1 MTHLKI
7 EKEVMSAQSPNGM
20 IIHRPP
26 FIIHHFTSLGSTND
40 QLKAM
45 AAAPEGA
52 CVVADEQTA
61 GRGRR
66 ARKWHSSPGD
76 GLYMS
81 VLFLPRSDASSRLP
95 LTGLWAAVAVAET
108 LIERGVA
115 GVDIKWPNDVLV
127 NERKVSGVLAE
138 AVSVGSESLRLVL
151 GIGVNLNHRSFSSG
165 PPELGETATSL
176 AIETGRPIVVE
187 EFRDLLLEKIA
198 QWYELWL
205 RGEPALI
212 IDRWTRLSS
221 YARGRRVTVTIENEK
236 LTGVTDGLTE
246 TGALRLA
253 VDGGDVKT
261 ILAGEVSRLREDTD
275 LSVRRSSA
283 RR

>member
-1 MTHLKI
+1 MT
-7 EKEVMSAQSPNGM
+7 
-20 IIHRPP
+20 IHRPP
-26 FIIHHFTSLGSTND
+26 FTVHHFASLGSTND
-40 QLKAM
+40 HLKAM
-45 AAAPEGA
+45 IAAPEFT

-66 ARKWHSSPGD
+66 ARAWYSSPGD

-81 VLFLPRSDASSRLP
+81 ILFLPGSDYFSKLP
-95 LTGLWAAVAVAET
+95 LTGLLAAVAVAET

-127 NERKVSGVLAE
+127 NERKISGVLAE
-138 AVSVGSESLRLVL
+138 AVSAGSESLRLVL
-151 GIGVNLNHRSFSSG
+151 GVGVNLNHRSFSSG

-176 AIETGRPIVVE
+176 AIETGGPIVVE

-198 QWYELWL
+198 QWYEIWL
-205 RGEPALI
+205 RCEPALI

-221 YARGRRVTVTIENEK
+221 YARGRRITVTIENEK

-253 VDGGDVKT
+253 VDGGGVKT
-261 ILAGEVSRLREDTD
+261 ILAGEVTRLRKDDD
-275 LSVRRSSA
+275 LYVRHSSA